1 MKRSLFVVIV
11 IITFRF
17 SLFAEEGMW
26 IPILLEQLNIKQM
39 QEMGLKMTAGDIYS
53 VNHSSM
59 KDAIVQF
66 GGGCTAEIVSL
77 DGLILTNHHCGLGTI
92 QRHSTVEHDYLTN
105 GFWAKSRDEELPN
118 PGLTVTLLVRMED
131 VTDKILQGVDE
142 KMNQFQRSQVI
153 KQHIETLEKEAV
165 KGTHYEAKIRPFYYG
180 NQFYLFVNEV
190 FRDVRLVGAPPSA
203 IGQFGGD
210 TDNWIWPRHGGDF
223 SVFRIYANKENQPAE
238 YSKENVPYKPKN
250 YLPISLKGYQQG
262 DFTFVFGYPGS
273 THEYL
278 TSYGVDLIAN
288 KENSVRI
295 GLRQNRLDIMNE
307 AMNRNHKIRIQYTS
321 KHQGIANGWKKMIGE
336 TKGIKKLNAVAKKQE
351 FEKEFQLW
359 ADSISSNVIASDVI
373 ARSEVTKQEATKQ
386 QESLP
391 RTGNREPKIG
401 NRYINLL
408 SEFEKIYTK
417 YLPVDM
423 ASVYLTEAGMGI
435 EIVRFAGNF
444 RELVKISKNKETK
457 DENIS
462 QVLDNLKKTAK
473 LFFKDYQAGID
484 KKVMKEMLAE
494 MKKNMNI
501 GYLPEVF
508 MNIGKKYKSDFY
520 AYTNVLFKRSL
531 LTDSIRLNDFLKDYR
546 KKDYKK
552 LEKDPAYQLAV
563 SIYSRNE
570 LNLAPLISKFNVKID
585 SLQRIY
591 MAGQMEMQ
599 KKKRFYPDANSTIRI
614 SYGKVDDFNPT
625 DGVHYNYYTTS
636 QGILEKEDSTIYDYA
651 VDPKL
656 KDLFLTKDFG
666 RYSDKDGTL
675 HLAFTASNHTTGGN
689 SGSPVLDANGYL
701 IGLNFDRN
709 WEGTMSDLMYDPDQC
724 RNITLDIRYC
734 LFIIDKYAGAGNL
747 IKEMKIIE

>member
-1 MKRSLFVVIV
+1 MKRSLLVVIV
-11 IITFRF
+11 LITFRF

-26 IPILLEQLNIKQM
+26 IPMLLEQLNIKQM
-39 QEMGLKMTAGDIYS
+39 QEMGLKLSAGDIYS
-53 VNHSSM
+53 VNHSSL

-66 GGGCTAEIVSL
+66 GGGCTAEIVSP

-105 GFWAKSRDEELPN
+105 GFWAKSRDEELAN
-118 PGLTVTLLVRMED
+118 PGLNVTLLVRMED
-131 VTDKILQGVDE
+131 VTEKILQGVDD
-142 KMNQFQRSQVI
+142 KMNQFQRSQII
-153 KQHIETLEKEAV
+153 KQHIETLEKETV
-165 KGTHYEAKIRPFYYG
+165 NGTHYEAKIRPFYYG

-190 FRDVRLVGAPPSA
+190 FRDVRLVGAPPSS

-210 TDNWIWPRHGGDF
+210 TDNWMWPRHGGDF
-223 SVFRIYANKENQPAE
+223 SVFRIYANKDNKPAE

-250 YLPISLKGYQQG
+250 YLPISLKGYQEG
-262 DFTFVFGYPGS
+262 DFTFVVGYPGS
-273 THEYL
+273 TREYL
-278 TSYGVDLIAN
+278 TSYGVNLIAD
-288 KENSVRI
+288 KENPVRI
-295 GLRQNRLDIMNE
+295 RLRQNRLDIMNE
-307 AMNRNHKIRIQYTS
+307 AMNRSNKIRIQYTS

-336 TKGIKKLNAVAKKQE
+336 TKGIKKLNAVTKKQE

-359 ADSISSNVIASDVI
+359 TDSISSNVIARSD
-373 ARSEVTKQEATKQ
+373 ATKQ
-386 QESLP
+386 QQSAVGSRQSIPSTE
-391 RTGNREPKIG
+391 
-401 NRYINLL
+401 NRYISLL

-423 ASVYLTEAGMGI
+423 ASVYMTEAGMGI

-457 DENIS
+457 DENIL
-462 QVLDNLKKTAK
+462 QVLDNLKKAAK
-473 LFFKDYQAGID
+473 SFFKDYQEDID
-484 KKVMKEMLAE
+484 KKVMKEMLEE
-494 MKKNMNI
+494 MKKNMNKVF
-501 GYLPEVF
+501 LPEIF
-508 MNIGKKYKSDFY
+508 MNIEKKYKNDFN
-520 AYTNVLFKRSL
+520 AYTNVLFEQSF
-531 LTDSIRLNDFLKDYR
+531 LTDSISLSDFLNDYK

-552 LEKDPAYQLAV
+552 LEKDPAYQLAI
-563 SIYSRNE
+563 SIYARNE
-570 LNLAPLISKFNVKID
+570 LDLTPLISKFNVKID

-599 KKKRFYPDANSTIRI
+599 KNKRFYPDANSTIRI
-614 SYGKVDDFNPT
+614 SYGKVDDFKPS
-625 DGVHYNYYTTS
+625 DGVHYDYYTTS

-651 VDPKL
+651 VDAKL
-656 KDLFLTKDFG
+656 KNLFLTKDFG

-675 HLAFTASNHTTGGN
+675 HLAFTGSNHTTGGN

-747 IKEMKIIE
+747 IREMKVIE